1 MKIKTIK
8 TFKSTYDAKEYQ
20 ISQDAKGRF
29 KVGNM
34 ILEDQDI
41 KELIYTL

>member
-1 MKIKTIK
+1 MRLKKLI
-8 TFKSTYDAKEYQ
+8 TYKNTYHAKEHQ
-20 ISQDAKGRF
+20 ITQDAKGRF

-34 ILEDQDI
+34 IIEDHNI